1 MVPIK
6 TKEGVLGILSRALE
20 VEYTTIV
27 NYPRIVR
34 MMPNE
39 QSASW
44 VQLLGEDSIKH
55 ADKVAAAISGLGGIP
70 PFPRFELLP
79 DNPDLVGFFEKQ
91 LDLEYLALDL
101 HTKAA
106 EGIGEQFAPSF
117 RQLAEQERWHI
128 KLVNDILVKL
138 RGKR

>member
-1 MVPIK
+1 MVEVEVRQKI
-6 TKEGVLGILSRALE
+6 LAILSHALE
-20 VEYTTIV
+20 VEYATIV
-27 NYPRIVR
+27 NYPRIVK
-34 MMPNE
+34 MMPDE

-44 VQLLGEDSIKH
+44 VQILGEDSVKH

-79 DNPDLVGFFEKQ
+79 ENPDLVDFFEKQ
-91 LDLEYLALDL
+91 LGLEYQALDL
-101 HTKAA
+101 HSKAA

-138 RGKR
+138 RGRR

>member
-27 NYPRIVR
+27 NYPRIVK
-34 MMPNE
+34 MMPDE

-55 ADKVAAAISGLGGIP
+55 AEKVAAAISGLGGIP

-79 DNPDLVGFFEKQ
+79 DNPDLVDFFEKQ
-91 LDLEYLALDL
+91 LELEYLALDL
-101 HTKAA
+101 HSKAA
-106 EGIGEQFAPSF
+106 EGVGEQFAPSL

-128 KLVNDILVKL
+128 KIVNDILAEL

>member
-27 NYPRIVR
+27 NYPRILR
-34 MMPNE
+34 MMPDE

-70 PFPRFELLP
+70 PLPRFELLP
-79 DNPDLVGFFEKQ
+79 DNPDLVDFFEKQ

-106 EGIGEQFAPSF
+106 EGVGEQFAPSL

-128 KLVNDILVKL
+128 KIVNDILVKL